1 MIDSLVSLE
10 KLVIQLR
17 KKKQEATKLRHKAQN
32 QAKEFSSAERRSSSN
47 LQTIN
52 KKIESEQETSADVAT
67 VLLRKNAQL
76 ESLGRLIASAEDR
89 LDKEKEAIE
98 QAEQEIEFSENP
110 LEKENAEVRLRS
122 LNDHV
127 HELAEE
133 IKNRQKTAK
142 KISDD
147 VTNFSD
153 IKSKI
158 TLKIQKQSKSKPTL
172 RESKVSSH
180 KAAQKFLNEVERRI
194 KAEAS
199 AQKSL
204 DVAYSKLRESLAAKK
219 TASRKRPAAKKTV
232 SRKRPAAKKT
242 VSRKTASRKRPAAK
256 KTVSRKTA
264 SRKRPAAKK
273 TASRKRPAAK
283 KTVSRK
289 TASRK
294 RPAAKKTASRKR
306 PAAKKTASR
315 KRPAAKKRSRR

>member
-242 VSRKTASRKRPAAK
+242 VSRKTDLQQKRPHLE
-256 KTVSRKTA
+256 RDLQQ
-264 SRKRPAAKK
+264 KRPHLE
-273 TASRKRPAAK
+273 RDLQQKRPHLE
-283 KTVSRK
+283 RDLQQ
-289 TASRK
+289 K
-294 RPAAKKTASRKR
+294 RPHLERDLPQKR
-306 PAAKKTASR
+306 DLDVSISNFFICLSIT
-315 KRPAAKKRSRR
+315 